1 MWRVES
7 GKLRVSSELRVQSS
21 DLGGENDELGL
32 AILLD
37 WVAVSNIRAANIVG
51 LLDAAANV
59 VVLVVD
65 FVVVVDVV
73 FCFVVL
79 FCAKER
85 KPQNKKIVINEN
97 IFVDIKMCL
106 YKSRKFV
113 GQF

>member
-59 VVLVVD
+59 VVGIERFMNRKLTFLMQRMGEVD
-65 FVVVVDVV
+65 
-73 FCFVVL
+73 
-79 FCAKER
+79 
-85 KPQNKKIVINEN
+85 
-97 IFVDIKMCL
+97 
-106 YKSRKFV
+106 
-113 GQF
+113 